1 MYLLFWGFFWVI
13 LVSLSLL
20 DAGKNLGKEN
30 RREEEKCDRLKLRI
44 LGFLPSWSLEYEEK
58 RRN

>member
-1 MYLLFWGFFWVI
+1 